1 VSEEKTIEHRLTELE
16 TTLKDICEN
25 HLPHLQHG
33 IDVVRNWVLG
43 IFASVI
49 LTVIGLVVHHIL
61 TNPGTSAKLALMAFR
76 WIP

>member
-1 VSEEKTIEHRLTELE
+1 MGEEKSLEHRLTEIE
-16 TTLKDICEN
+16 TTLKDVCNN

-49 LTVIGLVVHHIL
+49 LTVVGLVLHHIL
-61 TNPGTSAKLALMAFR
+61 TNPGQAAQMALAVLR
-76 WIP
+76 WSL